1 MTQVPPESTPWR
13 RAGADPK
20 PAASGE
26 QIGSQRKSND
36 VAREATDSS
45 DSKGA
50 PSSADSAPNAAP
62 PPFPEAHSDE
72 GKTGEKRDDRRPG

>member
-13 RAGADPK
+13 RAGADHK

-26 QIGSQRKSND
+26 QIRSQREASD
-36 VAREATDSS
+36 ATPEATDPS
-45 DSKGA
+45 DNKAA
-50 PSSADSAPNAAP
+50 PGSADSAPSAAA
-62 PPFPEAHSDE
+62 PFPEAHSDE